1 MEYVGILY
9 TLFSFD
15 EKSKDGMTPFRKLKG
30 RDWVI
35 SLPSF
40 GECVD
45 YRVRTQHKLEQDGT
59 LVFIWVLDCIQLR
72 RSLEPHKESLWYSLL
87 DANRQINSGMQT

>member
-1 MEYVGILY
+1 MVFF

-45 YRVRTQHKLEQDGT
+45 YRVHTQHKLEARWDIDFYLGER
-59 LVFIWVLDCIQLR
+59 IQLR
-72 RSLEPHKESLWYSLL
+72 RSLELHKESLWYSLL
-87 DANRQINSGMQT
+87 DANRQINSGMLT